1 MLPSIARG
9 ITRWTVSG
17 LTGALSAL
25 LEKENGAESQALY
38 SHSGQVIRLVIEDH
52 HFQEGAVEAVE
63 VSALH
68 LPPLRLNRNRGHPHL
83 FGELAIVV
91 EGAAWAWTGDHL
103 ALDIKPSLQS
113 VARASCG
120 VAGAHHFS

>member
-17 LTGALSAL
+17 VAGALSAL
-25 LEKENGAESQALY
+25 LEKENGADSQALY

-52 HFQEGAVEAVE
+52 HSQEGAVAAVE

-68 LPPLRLNRNRGHPHL
+68 LPPLRLNRNQGHPHL
-83 FGELAIVV
+83 SEESVIVV

-103 ALDIKPSLQS
+103 PLDIKRSLQS

-120 VAGAHHFS
+120 AAGAHHFS